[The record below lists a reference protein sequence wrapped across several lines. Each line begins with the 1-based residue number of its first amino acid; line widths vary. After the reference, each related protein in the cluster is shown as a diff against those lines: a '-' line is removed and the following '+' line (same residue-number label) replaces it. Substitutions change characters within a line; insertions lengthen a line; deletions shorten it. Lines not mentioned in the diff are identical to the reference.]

1 MFSKSEISILKK
13 YKNSR
18 ILDSEDKN
26 TVRAASLIGFVKYG
40 IMFSRGRVVQTAS
53 LTKRGIR
60 FLKETKIKF
69 L

>member
-18 ILDSEDKN
+18 ILDSEDEN

-40 IMFSRGRVVQTAS
+40 IMFSRGHVVQTAS

-60 FLKETKIKF
+60 FLKETKIK
-69 L
+69 LL